1 VWVTA
6 SLGAVRVPTAIAL
19 GNFDGVHR
27 GHQRVIEPILVGA
40 AGPLGDRAAP
50 VPTVVSFDPHPQA
63 FFSGQSR
70 SALTLPAEKGVIL
83 AELGVQQLVLLP
95 FDRTLAELPPEAFVR
110 SVLLEGLQA
119 CTIAVGEDFR
129 FGRDRRGTAEML
141 RAIAAKWS
149 VPVTIVP
156 LHCAGGDRIS
166 SSWIRQCLC
175 EGDIATANRLLGRP
189 YSLMGTVEPGQ
200 QLGQKLGFPTA
211 NLALSPQK
219 FLPRHGVYGVEVTW
233 ADGLAVPGVMN
244 VGRRPTVDGQRVTA
258 EVHLLDWAGD
268 LYGQELTVAL
278 RHFLRPE
285 RKFDGLDALVAQIR
299 LDCEAARSRW
309 ATA

>member
-1 VWVTA
+1 MWVTS

-27 GHQRVIEPILVGA
+27 GHQRVIGPILTGA
-40 AGPLGDRAAP
+40 AGPFGDRAAP

-63 FFSGQSR
+63 FFSGQPR
-70 SALTLPAEKGVIL
+70 SALTLPTEKGVIL

-95 FDRTLAELPPEAFVR
+95 FDRSLAELPPETFVR
-110 SVLLEGLQA
+110 SILLEGLQA
-119 CTIAVGEDFR
+119 CAIAVGEDFR

-156 LHCAGGDRIS
+156 LHCAGGDRVS

-175 EGDIATANRLLGRP
+175 EGDIATANQLLGRP
-189 YSLMGTVEPGQ
+189 YGLTGTVERGQ

-211 NLALSPQK
+211 NLALPPQK

-233 ADGLAVPGVMN
+233 ADGLGVPGVMN
-244 VGRRPTVDGQRVTA
+244 VGRRPTVGGQRVTA
-258 EVHLLDWAGD
+258 EVHLLDWVGD
-268 LYGQELTVAL
+268 LYGQEITVAL

-285 RKFDGLDALVAQIR
+285 RKFDGLDALVAQIQK
-299 LDCEAARSRW
+299 DCEAARSRW